1 MCHQLGLDG
10 AIKVHGR
17 IPVLEKPL
25 IAGETH
31 LEPQYEI
38 LSDAFSRL
46 IDPDARLR
54 KLGEGYLWAE
64 GTTWVPD
71 VSEEGGGYLLW
82 SDIPNDRMLRWS
94 ESDGTTTFRQPCG
107 YTNGHTLD
115 REGRLV
121 SAEHG
126 GRR

>member
-1 MCHQLGLDG
+1 M
-10 AIKVHGR
+10 
-17 IPVLEKPL
+17 
-25 IAGETH
+25 
-31 LEPQYEI
+31 EPQYEI

-126 GRR
+126 GRRISRTEPDGTVVNLVDNYEGKTLN